1 MGRMIPLHVRFEF
14 KFGQARNA
22 EPKITIQPQ
31 EENDAKEMRMHLRMH
46 FFFDIRMVILC
57 TGATATAIFPS
68 IHTRKRIQYKHN
80 SFSSASLHS
89 QSLKCASSL
98 FGYSLLV
105 GHGSDINRRFASNPP
120 TTHPKYL
127 TAIGVPAQ
135 PYSRL
140 STVAGLYSLLPI
152 E

>member
-31 EENDAKEMRMHLRMH
+31 EENDAKEMRMHLRMR
-46 FFFDIRMVILC
+46 FFDIRMVILC
-57 TGATATAIFPS
+57 TGPQPPQSFHPFILQA
-68 IHTRKRIQYKHN
+68 HTIQTY
-80 SFSSASLHS
+80 FYSSASRHS
-89 QSLKCASSL
+89 QSSKRASSL

>member
-31 EENDAKEMRMHLRMH
+31 EENDAKEMRMHLRMR
-46 FFFDIRMVILC
+46 FFDIRMVILC

-68 IHTRKRIQYKHN
+68 IHTASAYNTNIFLFIGITSFTILKR
-80 SFSSASLHS
+80 
-89 QSLKCASSL
+89 ASSL

-105 GHGSDINRRFASNPP
+105 GHGSDIDAVSHQILRRHTLN
-120 TTHPKYL
+120 
-127 TAIGVPAQ
+127 I
-135 PYSRL
+135 
-140 STVAGLYSLLPI
+140 
-152 E
+152 